1 MNYEGI
7 QIPSEKVRKII
18 KKLDRFLDIDYYT
31 DEIKSF
37 KDTIDKAISEMESSG
52 RDTTANCIQNFVDYY
67 FW

>member
-1 MNYEGI
+1 M
-7 QIPSEKVRKII
+7 
-18 KKLDRFLDIDYYT
+18 KLDRFLDIDYYT
-31 DEIKSF
+31 DEIKLF